1 MRQKMEEAARG
12 KRVLLMSKVFLVRGK
27 LHWASRL
34 QHLPQI
40 DVEPTLA
47 EPLSCF
53 KEVNFSER
61 ESYLFFSFVLCVMRK
76 SWKKVV
82 ACEGYHEAEV

>member
-1 MRQKMEEAARG
+1 MEEAARG

-53 KEVNFSER
+53 KEVNFSQEKVICF
-61 ESYLFFSFVLCVMRK
+61 LFVSCVTRK
-76 SWKKVV
+76 GWEKVV
-82 ACEGYHEAEV
+82 ACEGHHKAEV